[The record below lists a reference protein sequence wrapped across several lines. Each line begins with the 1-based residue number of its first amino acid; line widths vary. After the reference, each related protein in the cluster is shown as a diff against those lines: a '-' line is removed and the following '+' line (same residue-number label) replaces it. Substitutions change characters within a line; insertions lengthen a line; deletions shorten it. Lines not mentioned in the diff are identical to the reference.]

1 MKEGLEKLFRLQQL
15 DDAIKSSQTRL
26 KRLPET
32 IREIEAER
40 DGRKEMI
47 EASKNKLAENL
58 KSREKYE
65 KEILLV
71 KEKIKKYKDQMSKAT
86 SNKEYQGFMAEIRYE
101 EESIQ
106 KIEEKIIEKMLESD
120 EILGEIRNSETDF
133 AQIADGYNEKIA
145 DLKKQIVETE
155 QLIAEDTRNRQ
166 TVHDEVPAPFLKIY
180 GNLFVKKAGKVV
192 SKVESDFCGVCN
204 VKIRPQIL
212 SELVTSSDIQVCE
225 NCGRI
230 LFKIYP
236 AKNGKSAWDE

>member
-15 DDAIKSSQTRL
+15 DDAIKSHQTKL
-26 KRLPET
+26 KQLPE
-32 IREIEAER
+32 IILEIEQER
-40 DGRKEMI
+40 DSKKEMI
-47 EASKNKLAENL
+47 ESSKNKLAENL
-58 KSREKYE
+58 KDREKYE
-65 KEILLV
+65 KEIQLV
-71 KEKIKKYKDQMSKAT
+71 KEKIKKYREQMTKAT

-120 EILGEIRNSETDF
+120 EILGEIRNSEAEF

-145 DLKKQIVETE
+145 ALQQQIRETE
-155 QLIAEDTRNRQ
+155 KLIEETTRNRQ
-166 TVHDEVPAPFLKIY
+166 VVYQDVPAPFLKIY
-180 GNLFVKKAGKVV
+180 ENLFQKKGGKVV

-212 SELVTSSDIQVCE
+212 SELVTSDDIQVCE

-230 LFKIYP
+230 LFKVSP
-236 AKNGKSAWDE
+236 TKDPSPGKEK

>member
-1 MKEGLEKLFRLQQL
+1 LKEGLEKLFRLQQL
-15 DDAIKSSQTRL
+15 DDAIKSHQTQL
-26 KRLPET
+26 KQLPQT
-32 IREIEAER
+32 ILEIEHER
-40 DGRKEMI
+40 DSKKEMI
-47 EASKNKLAENL
+47 ETSKSKLAENL
-58 KSREKYE
+58 KAREKYE
-65 KEILLV
+65 KEIQLV
-71 KEKIKKYKDQMSKAT
+71 KEKIKKYKEQMTKAT

-120 EILGEIRNSETDF
+120 EILGEIRNSEAEF

-145 DLKKQIVETE
+145 ALQQQITEIEKKIEETS
-155 QLIAEDTRNRQ
+155 RNRQ
-166 TVHDEVPAPFLKIY
+166 FVHDDVPPPFLKIY
-180 GNLFVKKAGKVV
+180 ENLFMKKAGKVV

-230 LFKIYP
+230 LFKVSP
-236 AKNGKSAWDE
+236 TKDASPGKDD

>member
-15 DDAIKSSQTRL
+15 DDAIKSYQIQL
-26 KRLPET
+26 QRLPET
-32 IREIEAER
+32 IREIETER
-40 DGRKEMI
+40 DSKKEMI
-47 EASKNKLAENL
+47 EAAKGKLADNL
-58 KSREKYE
+58 KAREKYE

-71 KEKIKKYKDQMSKAT
+71 KEKIKKYKEQMTKAT

-120 EILGEIRNSETDF
+120 EILTEIRSSEAEF

-145 DLKKQIVETE
+145 DLQGKIKETE
-155 QLIAEDTRNRQ
+155 GLIEENTRNRQ

-180 GNLFVKKAGKVV
+180 GNLFAKKAGKVV

-212 SELVTSSDIQVCE
+212 SELGKSSDIQVCE

-230 LFKIYP
+230 LFKVNT
-236 AKNGKSAWDE
+236 KTSRDE

>member
-1 MKEGLEKLFRLQQL
+1 MKEGLEKLYRLQQL
-15 DDAIKSSQTRL
+15 DDAIKSNQTLL

-32 IREIEAER
+32 ILEIEYER
-40 DGRKEMI
+40 DSKKEMI
-47 EASKNKLAENL
+47 ETSKNKLAENL

-71 KEKIKKYKDQMSKAT
+71 KEKIKKYKDQMTKAT

-120 EILGEIRNSETDF
+120 EILGEIRSTETDF
-133 AQIADGYNEKIA
+133 AQIADGYNEKITV
-145 DLKKQIVETE
+145 LKKQINETE
-155 QLIAEDTRNRQ
+155 QLITELTQNRQ
-166 TVHDEVPAPFLKIY
+166 SVHKEVPAPFLKIY
-180 GNLFVKKAGKVV
+180 ENLFVKKAGKVV

-230 LFKIYP
+230 LFKIS
-236 AKNGKSAWDE
+236 KTSGSTSSWSE